1 MITKAVIAAAGR
13 GTRFLPVVKQY
24 PKELV
29 PILSKPN
36 IQYLVEEA
44 IGAGIKEICIVQR
57 PGETNI
63 EEYFTPDPNLTEYL
77 TANNKLEYLSS
88 LQNIWD
94 RAKLYFKY
102 QDSSLPYGNA
112 SPALSVTD
120 FIGQDNF
127 IYMFGDDLTVENNVG
142 EYLTS
147 LINLFDQKSADAV
160 AAIQQVPWEEISRYG
175 SIEFDKNDSQ
185 RILGVK
191 EKVPREV
198 APSNYTQLGRFVASP
213 KIIDILKKLP
223 TGQGG
228 ELWWADGMNALA
240 QTGLVYGLESP
251 SNAWMTTG
259 DPLRWL
265 KANIRYALMDQE
277 LSENIKEYLHSILK

>member
-1 MITKAVIAAAGR
+1 MTKITKAVIAAAGR

-63 EEYFTPDPNLTEYL
+63 EEYFTPDPTLTEYL
-77 TANNKLEYLSS
+77 TTNNKLEYLSS
-88 LQNIWD
+88 LQAIWD
-94 RAKLYFKY
+94 QAKLYFKY

-120 FIGQDNF
+120 FINQDNF
-127 IYMFGDDLTVENNVG
+127 IYMFGDDLTIESQPG
-142 EYLTS
+142 EYLSS
-147 LINLFDQKSADAV
+147 LINLFEQKSADAV

-175 SIEFDKNDSQ
+175 SIEFDQNDHQ
-185 RILGVK
+185 KIIGVK
-191 EKVPREV
+191 EKVPREL
-198 APSNYTQLGRFVASP
+198 APSNYTELGRFVVSP

-223 TGQGG
+223 LGQGG
-228 ELWWADGMNALA
+228 ELWWADGMNTLA

-265 KANIRYALMDQE
+265 KANITVALNDKSIGPE
-277 LSENIKEYLHSILK
+277 LREFIKNI